1 METGKIILISLA
13 AGVIAALLL
22 MISFVLGATAG
33 SHLRLFRYINPS
45 VNTSGRIGFLSGS
58 VISHGMMV
66 RFIGSIDSIT
76 SKDIVVQ
83 VFNNYTFNIPKSS
96 VLDILGTNGGKVNIS
111 SLSAGDLIQ
120 VKGLYNRK
128 YQLIVIEYKGK
139 PSTSS

>member
-22 MISFVLGATAG
+22 MISFVFGATAG

-45 VNTSGRIGFLSGS
+45 VSTSGRIGFLSGS

-76 SKDIVVQ
+76 SKD
-83 VFNNYTFNIPKSS
+83 NNQPIYTNFLENPNKFSWLNNPDQI
-96 VLDILGTNGGKVNIS
+96 NWERF
-111 SLSAGDLIQ
+111 A
-120 VKGLYNRK
+120 
-128 YQLIVIEYKGK
+128 
-139 PSTSS
+139 